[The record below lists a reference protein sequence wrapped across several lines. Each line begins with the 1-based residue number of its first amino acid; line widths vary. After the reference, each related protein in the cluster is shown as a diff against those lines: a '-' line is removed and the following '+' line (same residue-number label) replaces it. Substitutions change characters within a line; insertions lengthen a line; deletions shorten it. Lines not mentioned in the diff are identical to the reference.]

1 MKTGIQSIYKVSTTM
16 LRISTMSRTSKH
28 KNSQSNPSTFLAHP
42 KMAFRRKAGGIVLYM
57 VGIIFDEM
65 STSNYL
71 QIGKPSFLRS
81 SSFSLYKLASKF
93 AVLIEKEM

>member
-1 MKTGIQSIYKVSTTM
+1 MQITCSFSFMKTGIQSIYKVSTTM

-71 QIGKPSFLRS
+71 QIGKRLQVWDP
-81 SSFSLYKLASKF
+81 
-93 AVLIEKEM
+93 VPLINRF

>member
-42 KMAFRRKAGGIVLYM
+42 KMAFRRKAGGIVLCM